1 MAERH
6 KSKDTIGV
14 YDTAGAYQVVK
25 VSARLF
31 LPRGTGTKP
40 SQHFP
45 VPTSCLASI
54 SLAPTGNYLAVW
66 EGSLEVGVMKP
77 SNLAQVLI
85 RPDSTNSSSTR

>member
-1 MAERH
+1 M
-6 KSKDTIGV
+6 IGV
-14 YDTAGAYQVVK
+14 YDTTGACQVVK

-31 LPRGTGTKP
+31 LPRDTGTKP

-66 EGSLEVGVMKP
+66 EGSLEVHV
-77 SNLAQVLI
+77 
-85 RPDSTNSSSTR
+85 R

>member
-1 MAERH
+1 M
-6 KSKDTIGV
+6 
-14 YDTAGAYQVVK
+14 YDAADGYRVVK
-25 VSARLF
+25 VGVMSF

-54 SLAPTGNYLAVW
+54 SLASTGNYLAVW
-66 EGSLEVGVMKP
+66 EGSLEVGVMKA

-85 RPDSTNSSSTR
+85 RPNSTNSSSTP

>member
-1 MAERH
+1 LQGYCYRDDGKYFILAERH

-14 YDTAGAYQVVK
+14 YDTAGAYRVVK
-25 VSARLF
+25 VSPWLF
-31 LPRGTGTKP
+31 LPHGTGTKP

-66 EGSLEVGVMKP
+66 EGSLEVNV
-77 SNLAQVLI
+77 
-85 RPDSTNSSSTR
+85 T